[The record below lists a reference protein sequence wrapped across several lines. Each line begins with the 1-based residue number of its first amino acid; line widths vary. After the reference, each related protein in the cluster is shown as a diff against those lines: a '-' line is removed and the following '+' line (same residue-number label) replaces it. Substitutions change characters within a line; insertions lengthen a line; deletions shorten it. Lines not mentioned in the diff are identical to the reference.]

1 MQISTRLTLHMQQH
15 TDDKEIIA
23 AVLQG
28 NKAAYALLVD
38 RYRNYVFALVRRY
51 VPQQENAEEL
61 AQDVFVKT
69 YKVLASYRG
78 DCRFSTWLYTITHT
92 TCLSALRRKPHNT
105 TLPGDDVLTRLHE
118 SVYQDTPGRQTDDK
132 YRKIILQQAMNE
144 LADADA
150 QVLELHYMAMQSIEE
165 IAMITNNTTTNVK
178 VRLYRARGR
187 LKQIIET
194 RYRAE
199 LMNE

>member
-1 MQISTRLTLHMQQH
+1 MQQH

-23 AVLQG
+23 LVLQG
-28 NKAAYALLVD
+28 NHAAYARLVD

-61 AQDVFVKT
+61 AQDVFVKA
-69 YKVLASYRG
+69 YKVLATYRG
-78 DCRFSTWLYTITHT
+78 DCRFSTWLYTIVHT

-118 SVYQDTPGRQTDDK
+118 SVYQDAPGRQTDDK

-144 LADADA
+144 LTDADA
-150 QVLELHYMAMQSIEE
+150 QVLELHYMAMQSVEE
-165 IAMITNNTTTNVK
+165 IARITDNTTTNVK

-187 LKQIIET
+187 LKEIIET